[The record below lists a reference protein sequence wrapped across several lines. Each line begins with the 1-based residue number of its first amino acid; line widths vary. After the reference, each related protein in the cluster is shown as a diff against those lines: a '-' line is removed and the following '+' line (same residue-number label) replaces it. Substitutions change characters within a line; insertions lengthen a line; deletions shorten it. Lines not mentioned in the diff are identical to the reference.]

1 MDLLATTV
9 DKRARTH
16 NKQGILVGGIIVVGI
31 AVLVGIIALV
41 ALRPRQS
48 PSGIGTS
55 SAPGKT
61 PGSSSL
67 KPAPDFPITLYQGA
81 EVLGGD
87 RITLARLWG
96 KGKPVVLNFWA
107 GGCPPCRVELP
118 DFQNLY
124 NEVAKGKWT
133 LIGVD
138 IGPYVGLGSREEG
151 KALLRELKISFPAG
165 TTFEEDAVNV
175 YQILGMPTTVFITSD
190 GRIFKTYAGLLTR
203 AQMDSFLHELLQASS
218 IR

>member
-1 MDLLATTV
+1 MG
-9 DKRARTH
+9 KH
-16 NKQGILVGGIIVVGI
+16 NTRGNRGVLVGGVVIVGV
-31 AVLVGIIALV
+31 ALLVGVIGFF
-41 ALRPRQS
+41 ALRPQHPTAENAGS
-48 PSGIGTS
+48 PAGPG
-55 SAPGKT
+55 APPART
-61 PGSSSL
+61 SL
-67 KPAPDFPITLYQGA
+67 KPAPDFPITLYQGGD
-81 EVLGGD
+81 VLGGEK
-87 RITLARLWG
+87 IPLARLWG
-96 KGKPVVLNFWA
+96 TGKPVVLNFWA
-107 GGCPPCRVELP
+107 GLCPPCRAELP

-133 LIGVD
+133 MIGVD

-190 GRIFKTYAGLLTR
+190 GRIFRKYAGLLTR
-203 AQMDSFLHELLQASS
+203 EQMNTFLHELLQASG